1 MFKLPRMRILGGTL
15 TLGDDPVNTLLSCEI
30 CSDAPAASM
39 PWQNHVLDEIDYG
52 IVVLTPELTIAYCNK
67 VARAE
72 FDEPSPIV
80 LVGGALRAT
89 TPRDDTLLQD
99 ALRAAAQRG
108 LRRLHAF
115 HCGEQTLTMAIVPME
130 LGVGAS
136 CASVLVML
144 GRRRVCEAL
153 SAQGLARCLGLT
165 PAEAQVLAQLSAQQ
179 RPIDIARGL
188 CVALCTVRSHIASIR
203 SKTGSSSIR
212 ELIQLMARLP
222 PLTSRL
228 LQ

>member
-1 MFKLPRMRILGGTL
+1 M
-15 TLGDDPVNTLLSCEI
+15 NALLSFDFC
-30 CSDAPAASM
+30 PNPQAAAM
-39 PWQNHVLDEIDYG
+39 PWQHHVLDEIDYG
-52 IVVLTPELTIAYCNK
+52 IVVLTPELAITYCNK

-72 FDEPSPIV
+72 LDAPSPV
-80 LVGGALRAT
+80 ALVAGVLRAA
-89 TPRDDTLLQD
+89 TPHDDTLLQD

-115 HCGEQTLTMAIVPME
+115 RHGERTLTMAIVPMDR
-130 LGVGAS
+130 GDSAPG
-136 CASVLVML
+136 ASVLVML

-179 RPIDIARGL
+179 RPIEIARRL
-188 CVALCTVRSHIASIR
+188 CVALSTVRSHIASIR
-203 SKTGSSSIR
+203 SKTGASSIR

-222 PLTSRL
+222 PLTERV